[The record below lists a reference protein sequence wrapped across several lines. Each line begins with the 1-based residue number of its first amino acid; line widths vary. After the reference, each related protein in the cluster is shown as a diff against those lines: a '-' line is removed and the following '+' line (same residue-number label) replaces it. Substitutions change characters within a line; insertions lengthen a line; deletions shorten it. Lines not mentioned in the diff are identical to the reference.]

1 MKDSSTTTT
10 TTTTTTPPAT
20 DDGPVTSE
28 SVTVGAVIDAVR
40 AGSPLVHCVTN
51 TVVANFTANALLA
64 AGAAPAMVDAP
75 EESGVLASVAGALLI
90 NLGTV
95 TSAQAD
101 GMRAAIRGAN
111 AAGVPWVLD
120 PVAIGAL
127 PMRTGL
133 AREFAALGPAVIRG
147 NASEIGAL
155 AGGAGGRGVDSTA
168 DVADVALVAAEIAR
182 EFGTVVAISG
192 AVDLITDGTRTAR
205 VSSGTAMLTRV
216 TGVGCSLGALI
227 AACAAVTSDVL
238 MAAAAATSWV
248 CVAGEEATAASKG
261 AGSFAVGFID
271 ALDLLSANEIAVRS
285 GVSIS

>member
-1 MKDSSTTTT
+1 MNDRSTM
-10 TTTTTTPPAT
+10 PEWAIEAP
-20 DDGPVTSE
+20 
-28 SVTVGAVIDAVR
+28 TVDAVIDAVR
-40 AGSPLVHCVTN
+40 AGSPLVHCITN

-75 EESGVLASVAGALLI
+75 EESGILASVAGALVI

-95 TSAQAD
+95 TSSQAA
-101 GMRAAIRGAN
+101 GMRAAINGAIG
-111 AAGVPWVLD
+111 AGVPWVLD

-133 AREFAALGPAVIRG
+133 ALEFASLGPAVIRG

-168 DVADVALVAAEIAR
+168 DVADVALVAAEMAR
-182 EFGTVVAISG
+182 RFGTVVAMSG
-192 AVDLITDGTRTAR
+192 AVDLVTDGTRTAR
-205 VSSGTAMLTRV
+205 VSSGNSMLTRV
-216 TGVGCSLGALI
+216 TGVGCALGALI
-227 AACAAVTSDVL
+227 GACVAVAPDAL

-248 CVAGEEATAASKG
+248 CVAGDEAAAEG
-261 AGSFAVGFID
+261 TGVGSFALGFID
-271 ALDLLSANEIAVRS
+271 ALDLLSANVIAERC